1 MRNLPVN
8 RDRAKRA
15 AHPFCHATLLG
26 TTRVHWR
33 PGQVHALIA
42 LYNGTLLTLA
52 VAPPESVTPGVT
64 MALARCLVA
73 GVLQAV
79 PDYGNELGRSCRR
92 AAGNPGET
100 PK

>member
-1 MRNLPVN
+1 VRNLPVN

-15 AHPFCHATLLG
+15 AHPFCHTTLLG

-33 PGQVHALIA
+33 PGQVQALIA

-52 VAPPESVTPGVT
+52 VAPPETVTPEVT
-64 MALARCLVA
+64 MALARCLVT

-79 PDYGNELGRSCRR
+79 PDYGKRVRPELTARR
-92 AAGNPGET
+92 R
-100 PK
+100 